1 MTCLWSKN
9 LNGQL
14 CELFQAQYSLVIL
27 YRRKQI
33 KCGHHHLQSSC
44 IILTGNYSNI
54 PDQMHLKTKQNAVDC
69 YNYLFFNYAL
79 KVILLTCTI
88 LNFNITISRLNTNRI
103 SYNLKKKIIDLNSQ
117 LALVLTQIKFDV
129 LFPEPTITCMCN

>member
-14 CELFQAQYSLVIL
+14 CVLFKAQYSLVIL

-33 KCGHHHLQSSC
+33 KCGHHPLQSSC

-103 SYNLKKKIIDLNSQ
+103 SYNLKKKNNRLELTACTSLNTNKVWCPLSRTHNYMY
-117 LALVLTQIKFDV
+117 V
-129 LFPEPTITCMCN
+129 

>member
-54 PDQMHLKTKQNAVDC
+54 PDQMHLKNKQNAVDC

-103 SYNLKKKIIDLNSQ
+103 SYNLKKNNRLELTACTSLNTNKVWCPLSRTHNYMY
-117 LALVLTQIKFDV
+117 V
-129 LFPEPTITCMCN
+129 

>member
-103 SYNLKKKIIDLNSQ
+103 SYNLKKNNRLELTARTSLNTNKVWCPLSRTHNYMY
-117 LALVLTQIKFDV
+117 V
-129 LFPEPTITCMCN
+129 